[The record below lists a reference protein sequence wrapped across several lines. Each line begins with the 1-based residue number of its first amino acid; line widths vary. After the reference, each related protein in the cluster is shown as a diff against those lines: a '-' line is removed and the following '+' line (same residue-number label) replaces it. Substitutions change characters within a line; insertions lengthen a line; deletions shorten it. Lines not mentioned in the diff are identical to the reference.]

1 MIVPVLRRA
10 SMRPALLRH
19 AVASKAARAACQIP
33 KLFSRFSAGNA
44 LLPGRPPC
52 PTSSS
57 HPPPAASR
65 RAAPDDAVSSPR
77 ALPHSVA
84 RASRSRRAPC
94 KDAAR
99 AAELRR
105 SFQSCPRRVP
115 NSQTV
120 LPILRRQRLVA
131 RPSALPQVFCAPV
144 ARGLAGR
151 CCSRRFDLAVPLPHW
166 VARASCSRLVACKD
180 VARAVARRLRLLQ
193 LPAPRAEFAHHSS
206 DSPRQR
212 LAAPPA
218 APPHVFSRASPTACA
233 QRSDIATR
241 LAISR
246 CSRVS
251 LPSLRRAKMRPALL
265 LRGPVS
271 KAARAGC
278 PLR

>member
-1 MIVPVLRRA
+1 MRLAPVVRRVRT
-10 SMRPALLRH
+10 RPALLSC
-19 AVASKAARAACQIP
+19 AAASKAARGACRIR

-44 LLPGRPPC
+44 LLRGRPRC
-52 PTSSS
+52 PKSSARPS
-57 HPPPAASR
+57 PAASR
-65 RAAPDDAVSSPR
+65 GVVAHDALISP
-77 ALPHSVA
+77 
-84 RASRSRRAPC
+84 C
-94 KDAAR
+94 
-99 AAELRR
+99 
-105 SFQSCPRRVP
+105 
-115 NSQTV
+115 
-120 LPILRRQRLVA
+120 
-131 RPSALPQVFCAPV
+131 
-144 ARGLAGR
+144 
-151 CCSRRFDLAVPLPHW
+151 PLPHW

-180 VARAVARRLRLLQ
+180 VARAVARRLRLPQ

-233 QRSDIATR
+233 QRSDLAMC